1 MRTERPTHEYRKL
14 GALLGLGTC
23 VIALLTY
30 EMCISTQVGSAPGQT
45 AQVMAA
51 GSRLPEITALRVER
65 QRNARVVLQGTNG
78 NKDSTA
84 VDRKKLA
91 DMVAVMK
98 RLTVIK
104 TVLRMAP
111 IVYVVVM
118 AYTGLQLS
126 ADTRAKNL
134 SIAIIRHSI
143 GDQAAQLRF

>member
-1 MRTERPTHEYRKL
+1 MRTERTAYEYRKL

-45 AQVMAA
+45 VQVMAA

-98 RLTVIK
+98 RLT
-104 TVLRMAP
+104 
-111 IVYVVVM
+111 
-118 AYTGLQLS
+118 LS

-143 GDQAAQLRF
+143 SDQAAQLRF

>member
-30 EMCISTQVGSAPGQT
+30 EMCISTQVGSAPGQS

-51 GSRLPEITALRVER
+51 GSRIPEITALRVER

-118 AYTGLQLS
+118 ACTGLQLS

-143 GDQAAQLRF
+143 SDQAAQLRF

>member
-1 MRTERPTHEYRKL
+1 MRTERPTYEYRKL
-14 GALLGLGTC
+14 GALLGLGT

-30 EMCISTQVGSAPGQT
+30 EMCISTQVGSAHDQT

-65 QRNARVVLQGTNG
+65 QRIARVVLQGTNG

-134 SIAIIRHSI
+134 SVAIIRHSI
-143 GDQAAQLRF
+143 SDQAAQLRF